1 MNVVGLIKEALKLI
15 GQLFGFYKEKQ
26 EKKEIEDTKKGR
38 IKELQDVIDNQSE
51 TERQINKGEIDEL
64 NKKFGWDPS
73 NK

>member
-1 MNVVGLIKEALKLI
+1 MDVIGLIKEALKLF
-15 GQLFGFYKEKQ
+15 GQLFRFYKEKQ
-26 EKKEIEDTKKGR
+26 EKKEVEDTKKER
-38 IKELQDVIDNQSE
+38 IKELQDIVDNQSE

>member
-1 MNVVGLIKEALKLI
+1 MNVVGLIREALKLL

-64 NKKFGWDPS
+64 NKKFGWDTS

>member
-64 NKKFGWDPS
+64 NKKFGWDTS